1 MEMTMAGEQFDVG
14 QVPLSMLNEAGG
26 LIFVSG
32 HVPVEDGK
40 LSGGGVEEQTDL
52 VLRNIAAL
60 LTSHGSSLQD
70 IVKVTVFLTHV
81 ERDFAAMN
89 AVYARHFTF
98 TPRPARST
106 IGVELAI
113 DVLVE
118 IEAIAVRGNSANVTA
133 D

>member
-1 MEMTMAGEQFDVG
+1 MAGEQFDVG

-26 LIFVSG
+26 LIFISG
-32 HVPVEDGK
+32 HVPIENGT
-40 LSGGGVEEQTDL
+40 LSSGGADEQTDL
-52 VLRNIAAL
+52 ILRNIAAL
-60 LTSHGSSLQD
+60 LTSHGSCLED

-89 AVYARHFTF
+89 AVYARHFSF

-118 IEAIAVRGNSANVTA
+118 IEAIAVRGNSANVTTG
-133 D
+133 